1 MNDICTAKLIHFFQ
15 LLVALVSASVLAEPE
30 AEAQST
36 VDFEIAGGYGYE
48 IFSNIFCRIFR
59 VFLNSSGKV

>member
-1 MNDICTAKLIHFFQ
+1 MYYKTDSFFQ

-48 IFSNIFCRIFR
+48 IFSNIFAEFFEF
-59 VFLNSSGKV
+59 FLNSSEKV